1 VVEDYLDPIRL
12 SLDDYADR
20 LSGGWLFGFAEA
32 FQRAGVDT
40 VIVCWSR
47 AVERATRMTHLPTG
61 STLWF
66 LPPSP
71 LYIAARR
78 LVVDPYAW
86 SRRSAIG
93 EDRGASAI
101 VAAIARAAAPYLTT
115 TPVMLGRVLR
125 REMCRSILCQEYEE
139 GRFDV
144 SVALGRI
151 LGLPVFATFQGGDHT
166 RTRLERLLRPRA
178 VASAA
183 GLIVADEIEVER
195 LERRYGVRHAK
206 VARIPNPLDPATVPL
221 YAKAVARAALGL
233 QPDTRVAVW
242 HGRVD
247 INPKGLD
254 TLIEAWRV
262 VRARPG
268 TLPVLLLLG
277 TGSGAIWL
285 QARIDEFGLD
295 EIRWRNE
302 YVLDRRVIGTYLS
315 AADVYVL
322 PSRQEGFP
330 VAPIEAMAAG
340 LPIVATDAPGVRAII
355 GDGEDGAGVVVPRGD
370 AVALARE
377 LRRLLDDDHLAAAFG
392 ARATRRVSEFFSLDA
407 VGFQLRSLVLG
418 P

>member
-1 VVEDYLDPIRL
+1 
-12 SLDDYADR
+12 
-20 LSGGWLFGFAEA
+20 
-32 FQRAGVDT
+32 
-40 VIVCWSR
+40 
-47 AVERATRMTHLPTG
+47 
-61 STLWF
+61 
-66 LPPSP
+66 
-71 LYIAARR
+71 
-78 LVVDPYAW
+78 
-86 SRRSAIG
+86 
-93 EDRGASAI
+93 
-101 VAAIARAAAPYLTT
+101 
-115 TPVMLGRVLR
+115 
-125 REMCRSILCQEYEE
+125 MCRSILCQEYEE